1 MSGDTSFAGNNPLAV
16 EFNRVDLNN
25 SDWIYIHNSSINHNI
40 SRLLKDGL
48 GKTYLGSWTSLRRSI
63 SRWILANT
71 WSRGQAFSI
80 PMSWQWFA
88 NSFIFCRALMTITS
102 MQFDITENNLWRN
115 ISYIVTY
122 EKKCM
127 IHCVSQCACAHQP
140 WMISQRL
147 SPSINPAAPP
157 TSDSTSA

>member
-115 ISYIVTY
+115 IWEEVHDTLCITMRLCTPTLNDKPEIKSKY
-122 EKKCM
+122 
-127 IHCVSQCACAHQP
+127 QP
-140 WMISQRL
+140 SG
-147 SPSINPAAPP
+147 
-157 TSDSTSA
+157 STNIRQYFCITVRW